1 MDTDSFVYLHVLR
14 AISTLADLSRMK
26 VFSALLSAFSG
37 GDDEGAKGPAF
48 VSSVRYRALLGESLA
63 AIIRRAGPAAVPLV
77 PSLVAACVKMA
88 RTRLSREDALLVDA
102 AVDLNTMRVTTPI
115 VDHRGDEINGVESSP
130 SLVAKEVDK
139 VDREAAAGAADRA
152 ILRQSA
158 LSLLAEAV
166 VCAGWSASA
175 HSTRLLDVL
184 DIATGV
190 LSMEKESS
198 QIAVATRRY
207 AMHHLVT

>member
-1 MDTDSFVYLHVLR
+1 MLS
-14 AISTLADLSRMK
+14 AISTLADLSRKK
-26 VFSALLSAFSG
+26 VFSVLLSAFA
-37 GDDEGAKGPAF
+37 GDDDDAAAKSSGF

-63 AIIRRAGPAAVPLV
+63 VVMRRAGPAAVPLV
-77 PSLVAACVKMA
+77 PGLVAACVKMA
-88 RTRLSREDALLVDA
+88 RTRMSREDALLVDA
-102 AVDLNTMRVTTPI
+102 AVNLSTMRVVTAPI
-115 VDHRGDEINGVESSP
+115 AGHHGEEVEGVES
-130 SLVAKEVDK
+130 LVDN

-166 VCAGWSASA
+166 VCAGWSASLQ
-175 HSTRLLDVL
+175 STRLFDII

-190 LSMEKESS
+190 LSMETDSS

-207 AMHHLVT
+207 AMLFLVPLSSDAALDGECFHS

>member
-1 MDTDSFVYLHVLR
+1 
-14 AISTLADLSRMK
+14 MK

-37 GDDEGAKGPAF
+37 GDDDEADIGPGF

-63 AIIRRAGPAAVPLV
+63 VVIRRAGPAAVPLV
-77 PSLVAACVKMA
+77 PGLVAACVKMA

-102 AVDLNTMRVTTPI
+102 AVNLNTMRVITVPEK
-115 VDHRGDEINGVESSP
+115 GDEAEGVESSQ
-130 SLVAKEVDK
+130 SLEIEGGGN

-175 HSTRLLDVL
+175 LSTRLFDVL

-190 LSMEKESS
+190 LSMETESS

-207 AMHHLVT
+207 TMSHLVTLRCCILS

>member
-14 AISTLADLSRMK
+14 AVSTLADLSRMK
-26 VFSALLSAFSG
+26 VSSALLSAFAG
-37 GDDEGAKGPAF
+37 GDDDETVKGPGL
-48 VSSVRYRALLGESLA
+48 VSSVRYRALLGESLIV
-63 AIIRRAGPAAVPLV
+63 IIRRAGPAAVPLV

-102 AVDLNTMRVTTPI
+102 VVDLSTMRVVAAPI
-115 VDHRGDEINGVESSP
+115 TSDEVDGVESSQ
-130 SLVAKEVDK
+130 SQVAEEVDN

-166 VCAGWSASA
+166 VCSGWSASA
-175 HSTRLLDVL
+175 QSTRLFDVL

-190 LSMEKESS
+190 LSMETESS

-207 AMHHLVT
+207 LTLL

>member
-26 VFSALLSAFSG
+26 VFSALLSAFVG
-37 GDDEGAKGPAF
+37 GDDDEAVKGPGL
-48 VSSVRYRALLGESLA
+48 VSSVHYRALLGESLVV
-63 AIIRRAGPAAVPLV
+63 IIRRAGPAAVPLV

-102 AVDLNTMRVTTPI
+102 VVDLSTMRVVAAPI
-115 VDHRGDEINGVESSP
+115 TSDETDEVESSQ
-130 SLVAKEVDK
+130 SQVAEEVDN

-166 VCAGWSASA
+166 VCSGWSASA
-175 HSTRLLDVL
+175 QSTRLFDVL

-190 LSMEKESS
+190 LSMETESS

-207 AMHHLVT
+207 LTLL